1 MTCVGKNIPR
11 NDGYDKA
18 TGRGLYTHDIFLPR
32 MLYAKVLRS
41 PYAHAMVTS
50 IDTSEAE
57 AMPGVRGVST
67 LVNTTMRRFN
77 TSATMVTTNPGVEPV
92 KDQTVFTGEPKY
104 IGDEIAAVAVVQR
117 LSPRK
122 RSRGSKWST
131 RCFLQ

>member
-67 LVNTTMRRFN
+67 F
-77 TSATMVTTNPGVEPV
+77 E
-92 KDQTVFTGEPKY
+92 
-104 IGDEIAAVAVVQR
+104 IGRAHV
-117 LSPRK
+117 
-122 RSRGSKWST
+122 
-131 RCFLQ
+131 